1 MQKGWWCPNRALAST
16 FGCPFQMNQPSFS
29 VWPLADGLFRQADPF
44 DCAPRRL
51 YGLMRRILGGW
62 RPSALRGILPT
73 QSLREGESARNALR
87 RSSLRSGLSLG
98 AVKVGPD
105 Q

>member
-51 YGLMRRILGGW
+51 YGLMWRILGGW

-73 QSLREGESARNALR
+73 QSLRQRVTLFVGVV
-87 RSSLRSGLSLG
+87 SGLACRLELSKSG
-98 AVKVGPD
+98 
-105 Q
+105 QTNRF